1 MSIGNYEQI
10 KSILLDLWNK
20 AKARDISSFLYSKDK
35 ATNTKTLKAKRAD
48 GSLGDID
55 IDISDLASQTL
66 NNTFDGENIFKD
78 IYIKDTVLTYVNNEN
93 ATLSMG
99 GEDQYSG
106 VRELVIPANT
116 YVSSIIIGLS
126 NDLAIGDTVTG
137 INVGTIGT
145 DNVVLEHLITRGTS
159 RVEANSYS
167 VLSSSKIA
175 VVPINRS
182 FDRDIYFMV
191 GARGM
196 VWNNGTGYN
205 AIGGSGMPRPSA
217 RVSPNGGN
225 YYGKIAIIGKGSS
238 LKDRLGNMAK
248 VNEFNSFTSTN
259 NFKKI
264 LFEDGY
270 LNTAILSKINNPNA
284 TTPSTGNN
292 IYSASPAFRVQAH
305 TFVDKIIIG
314 LGDSIDVGAE
324 VIGVNIG
331 VIGVENNT
339 VIEHLITR
347 GRATA
352 IANTYNE
359 ISCNKIISVPINR
372 TFDKEVYFMV
382 GAQGMVW
389 NQAHFAGVTANG
401 GENGMPSV
409 GTRLFPNNTNYV
421 GKTLIIGQGLS
432 IQEGFEK
439 AINAYNTV
447 NQATSVGGNDH
458 VGKLVKLSNN
468 GKLDESLIPAIALN
482 EVIPATNK
490 DNALSLIGT
499 GVGQINRGDIVTLN
513 DGSIHIYKGRPSGET
528 GNNFDRDFLSLS
540 VGNGTVKRVN
550 NVAPSSD
557 GNVTIHAEH
566 IKYYA
571 DSTTNMKDAIDGKVN
586 TSDTSNVGGTGQEHK
601 IAKLDGNGKLNDNM
615 MPTTIAKRINGQPVS
630 NNAVTIY
637 SDNIDINSS
646 THKTIKTVLDEKVN
660 TSEVGNDANKIPR
673 LNNGKLVNS
682 VLPDGLINKNNVNN
696 FTNKNDFNF
705 YSPTVTR
712 DFTIAAFNTTRTSNR
727 TFELF
732 NNNHYIAT
740 LHNKFSDTRKNV
752 SNLIIPIANAQ
763 VGDTVSATYFIF
775 NNNNRVIHTPGF
787 YNNYKVE
794 DIDMVGCKC
803 IRIPINR
810 TFSET
815 VGFGFAVQPKPIRG
829 TTIGLAYARD
839 NSSSES
845 VWSSVQNPQQNQD
858 LSSGAS
864 AGRVFP
870 YKVTHH
876 TTSELVTRLELEK
889 VTQMYPKN
897 LIGEMKQLSYDAGNS
912 LEDGTNTWLRANGQA
927 INSNDYPELYEKF
940 NTSRTDDDIEVSIP
954 SLSNEVGYYYI
965 CAK

>member
-1 MSIGNYEQI
+1 MSIGNYEQL
-10 KSILLDLWNK
+10 KGILLDLWNK

-78 IYIKDTVLTYVNNEN
+78 IFIKDTVLTYVNNEN
-93 ATLSMG
+93 ATASMN

-159 RVEANSYS
+159 RVEANSYN

-196 VWNNGTGYN
+196 LWHSGTGYT
-205 AIGGSGMPRPSA
+205 AIGGSGMPRPST
-217 RVSPNGGN
+217 RVYPNGSN
-225 YYGKIAIIGKGSS
+225 YFGKIAIIGKGSS

-270 LNTAILSKINNPNA
+270 LNTAVLSTINNPRA

-314 LGDSIDVGAE
+314 LGDGIDVGAE

-331 VIGVENNT
+331 VVGVDNNT

-359 ISCNKIISVPINR
+359 ISCSKIISVPVNR

-389 NQAHFAGVTANG
+389 DQAHFAGVTATG
-401 GENGMPSV
+401 GERGMPSV

-439 AINAYNTV
+439 AINTYNTV

-550 NVAPSSD
+550 NVTPGSD

-566 IKYYA
+566 IKYHA
-571 DSTTNMKDAIDGKVN
+571 SSPTNMKDAIDGKVN
-586 TSDTSNVGGTGQEHK
+586 TSDTSNVGGAGQGHK
-601 IAKLDGNGKLNDNM
+601 IVKLDGNGKLNDNM

-630 NNAVTIY
+630 NNTVTIY
-637 SDNIDINSS
+637 ADNIAINSS
-646 THKTIKTVLDEKVN
+646 NQNKNIKQALDEKVN

-673 LNNGKLVNS
+673 LSNGKLVNS

-696 FTNKNDFNF
+696 FTNKNDFDF

-740 LHNKFSDTRKNV
+740 LHNKFSDTSKLV

-775 NNNNRVIHTPGF
+775 NNSNRVIHAPGF
-787 YNNYKVE
+787 YNTYKVE

-829 TTIGLAYARD
+829 TTIGLAYA
-839 NSSSES
+839 
-845 VWSSVQNPQQNQD
+845 
-858 LSSGAS
+858 
-864 AGRVFP
+864 
-870 YKVTHH
+870 
-876 TTSELVTRLELEK
+876 
-889 VTQMYPKN
+889 
-897 LIGEMKQLSYDAGNS
+897 
-912 LEDGTNTWLRANGQA
+912 
-927 INSNDYPELYEKF
+927 
-940 NTSRTDDDIEVSIP
+940 
-954 SLSNEVGYYYI
+954 
-965 CAK
+965 

>member
-10 KSILLDLWNK
+10 KNILLDLWNK

-48 GSLGDID
+48 GSLGDVD

-93 ATLSMG
+93 ATLSMN

-126 NDLAIGDTVTG
+126 NDLVIGDTVTG
-137 INVGTIGT
+137 INVGTIST
-145 DNVVLEHLITRGTS
+145 DNIVLEHLITRGTS

-196 VWNNGTGYN
+196 VWHNGTGYN
-205 AIGGSGMPRPSA
+205 AIGGSGMPRPNA
-217 RVSPNGGN
+217 TVSPNRGN
-225 YYGKIAIIGKGSS
+225 YFGKIAIIGKGSS
-238 LKDRLGNMAK
+238 LKERLGNMAK

-292 IYSASPAFRVQAH
+292 IYSASPAFRVQAN

-314 LGDSIDVGAE
+314 LGDGIDIGAE

-331 VIGVENNT
+331 VVGVENNT
-339 VIEHLITR
+339 VMEHLITR

-359 ISCNKIISVPINR
+359 ISCSKVISVPINR

-389 NQAHFAGVTANG
+389 HQAQFAGVTASG

-409 GTRLFPNNTNYV
+409 GTRLSPNRTNYV

-439 AINAYNTV
+439 AINTYNTV

-528 GNNFDRDFLSLS
+528 GDNFDRDFLSLS

-550 NVAPSSD
+550 NIAPGSD
-557 GNVTIHAEH
+557 GNVTIYAEH

-571 DSTTNMKDAIDGKVN
+571 NSTTNMKDAIDGKVN

-601 IAKLDGNGKLNDNM
+601 IAKLDDNGKLNDNM

-637 SDNIDINSS
+637 SDNIYINSS

-673 LNNGKLVNS
+673 LSNGKLVNS

-696 FTNKNDFNF
+696 FTNKNDFDF

-712 DFTIAAFNTTRTSNR
+712 DFTMAAFNATRTSNR

-740 LHNKFSDTRKNV
+740 LHNKFSDTSKFV

-775 NNNNRVIHTPGF
+775 NNNNRVIQTPGF
-787 YNNYKVE
+787 YSTYRVE
-794 DIDMVGCKC
+794 DIDLVGYKC

-815 VGFGFAVQPKPIRG
+815 VGFGFAVQPKSIRG

-845 VWSSVQNPQQNQD
+845 VWSSAQTPQNNQD
-858 LSSGAS
+858 LSSGVS
-864 AGRVFP
+864 TGRVFP
-870 YKVTHH
+870 YKITHH
-876 TTSELVTRLELEK
+876 TTSELVTRFELEK
-889 VTQMYPKN
+889 VTQMYPRN
-897 LIGEMKQLSYDAGNS
+897 LIGEMKQLSYDGGNS
-912 LEDGTNTWLRANGQA
+912 LDDGTNTWLRANGQA
-927 INSNDYPELYEKF
+927 INRDDYPELYEKF
-940 NTSRTDDDIEVSIP
+940 NIDRTNDDIEVSIP
-954 SLSNEVGYYYI
+954 SVDNQIGYYYI

>member
-1 MSIGNYEQI
+1 MSTGNYEQI

-99 GEDQYSG
+99 GEEQYSG

-217 RVSPNGGN
+217 TVSPNRGN
-225 YYGKIAIIGKGSS
+225 YFGKIAIIGKGAS
-238 LKDRLGNMAK
+238 LKERLGNMAK

-292 IYSASPAFRVQAH
+292 IYSASPAFRVQAN

-331 VIGVENNT
+331 VVGVENNT
-339 VIEHLITR
+339 VMEHLITR

-359 ISCNKIISVPINR
+359 ISCSKIISVPINR

-382 GAQGMVW
+382 GAKGMVW
-389 NQAHFAGVTANG
+389 HQAQFAGVIASG
-401 GENGMPSV
+401 GEDGMPSV
-409 GTRLFPNNTNYV
+409 GTRLSPNRTNYV

-439 AINAYNTV
+439 AINTYNTV
-447 NQATSVGGNDH
+447 SQATSVGGNDH

-482 EVIPATNK
+482 EVIPATDKN
-490 DNALSLIGT
+490 NALSLIGT

-513 DGSIHIYKGRPSGET
+513 DGSIHMYKGRANGQT
-528 GNNFDRDFLSLS
+528 DDNFDRDFLSLS

-615 MPTTIAKRINGQPVS
+615 LPTTVAKRINNLVV
-630 NNAVTIY
+630 NNNEITIY
-637 SDNIDINSS
+637 SDNININSS
-646 THKTIKTVLDEKVN
+646 TNKTIKQALDEKVQ
-660 TSEVGNDANKIPR
+660 
-673 LNNGKLVNS
+673 
-682 VLPDGLINKNNVNN
+682 KNQDNN
-696 FTNKNDFNF
+696 FTQKNDFNF

-712 DFTIAAFNTTRTSNR
+712 DFTIATFNEIGSTSR
-727 TFELF
+727 RYEVF
-732 NNNHYIAT
+732 NNNHYVVT
-740 LHNKFSDTRKNV
+740 VHNKFSETSKRV
-752 SNLIIPIANAQ
+752 ASLIVPIANAQ
-763 VGDTVSATYFIF
+763 VGDTVNATYFVI
-775 NNNNRVIHTPGF
+775 NNGNSVIQAPNFQKAHT
-787 YNNYKVE
+787 VE

-803 IRIPINR
+803 IRIQVDKY
-810 TFSET
+810 FDQT
-815 VGFGFAVQPKPIRG
+815 VGFGFAIEPKTVRNG
-829 TTIGLAYARD
+829 VRIGLAYATD
-839 NSSSES
+839 NSYTNS
-845 VWSSVQNPQQNQD
+845 VWSSAQMPSLNQ
-858 LSSGAS
+858 SV
-864 AGRVFP
+864 AGNNLAHRVFP
-870 YKVTHH
+870 YKITHH
-876 TTSELVTRLELEK
+876 TTSELVTRFELEK
-889 VTQMYPKN
+889 VTQMYPRN
-897 LIGEMKQLSYDAGNS
+897 LIGEMKQLYYDAGNS
-912 LEDGTNTWLRANGQA
+912 LEDGTNTWLKANGQA

-940 NTSRTDDDIEVSIP
+940 NTPRTDDIEVSIP
-954 SLSNEVGYYYI
+954 DINSQVGYYYI